1 MGMKSGSTVTRG
13 IAQRGLPF
21 RVGRGGARKGAGRKP
36 KGEVALLRHET
47 RAKVAR
53 HQPLHVTVKLQKGL
67 PSLRCQEVR
76 KVLLQAFAAGKDR
89 FGFVLNHFVILKD
102 HLHFVVEAVDRVA
115 LSRGMQGLLIRVA
128 RALNR
133 HWRRKG
139 RVFGDRYHDRALKTP
154 KEVRH
159 VLRYVFGNARKHFEQ
174 GKGPKV
180 EDPID
185 LFSSAPWFDGFV
197 ESVTVRGLERY
208 ARPTAPAS
216 TWLLRTGWRRHG
228 LLSIHERPRVV

>member
-1 MGMKSGSTVTRG
+1 M
-13 IAQRGLPF
+13 
-21 RVGRGGARKGAGRKP
+21 
-36 KGEVALLRHET
+36 
-47 RAKVAR
+47 AR
-53 HQPLHVTVKLQKGL
+53 HQPLHVTVKLQRGL
-67 PSLRCQEVR
+67 PVLRCQEVR
-76 KVLLQAFAAGKDR
+76 KVLLHAFAAGKER

-133 HWRRKG
+133 HWGRKG

-159 VLRYVFGNARKHFEQ
+159 VLRYVFGNAHKHFEQ
-174 GKGPKV
+174 GKGPRV

-185 LFSSAPWFDGFV
+185 LFSSAPWFDGFL
-197 ESVTVRGLERY
+197 ESVTVRNLERY

-216 TWLLRTGWRRHG
+216 TWLLRVGWRKHG
-228 LLSIHERPRVV
+228 LLSVHERPKVV

>member
-1 MGMKSGSTVTRG
+1 MGKRSVSGVSRG
-13 IAQRGLPF
+13 IAQRALPF

-36 KGEVALLRHET
+36 KGDVALLRHET
-47 RAKVAR
+47 RAQVVR
-53 HQPLHVTVKLQKGL
+53 HQPLHVTVKLQRGL
-67 PSLRCQEVR
+67 PSLRCNEVR
-76 KVLLQAFAAGKDR
+76 SVLLKAFAAGKDR
-89 FGFVLNHFVILKD
+89 FGFLLNHFVILKD
-102 HLHFVVEAVDRVA
+102 HLHFIVEAADRLA

-133 HWRRKG
+133 HWRRTG
-139 RVFGDRYHDRALKTP
+139 SVFGDRYHDRALKTP

-159 VLRYVFGNARKHFEQ
+159 VLRYVFGNAHKHFEQ

-197 ESVTVRGLERY
+197 ESITVRSLERY
-208 ARPTAPAS
+208 ARPTAAPS
-216 TWLLRTGWRRHG
+216 TWLLRTGWKRHG
-228 LLSIHERPRVV
+228 LLSIHERPKVV